1 MRLADTLP
9 ARNDKILCSGGFK
22 LAQSGILRA
31 LLISGTA
38 WMVLSAPGVSAHD
51 ADPKPETETAP
62 EPEAEV
68 SPEDVPATIER
79 AARLLEIIVAI
90 DEEALLTSNGATFTI
105 DDTTVTLV
113 FDVNADRMRLFAQI
127 RPSDGL
133 SGPQLRRLMQ
143 ANFDTA
149 LDARYAVAQ
158 GQLWSTFMHRM
169 STLTQEDFVSALA
182 QTVTLVK
189 TYGTTY
195 SSGAMSFGGG
205 DSTAEIQKLLDQIL
219 RPDEEEI

>member
-1 MRLADTLP
+1 M
-9 ARNDKILCSGGFK
+9 
-22 LAQSGILRA
+22 AQSDILRA
-31 LLISGTA
+31 LLISVSTC
-38 WMVLSAPGVSAHD
+38 VLGFSPMASAQDAGSA
-51 ADPKPETETAP
+51 PETEIVP
-62 EPEAEV
+62 ESDPNESAETVPETVA
-68 SPEDVPATIER
+68 SAT
-79 AARLLEIIVAI
+79 RLLEIIAAI
-90 DEEALLTSNGATFTI
+90 DEDARLTSNGATFTI

-113 FDVNADRMRLFAQI
+113 FDVNADRMRLFSRI

-133 SGPQLRRLMQ
+133 SGAQLRRMMQ

-149 LDARYAVAQ
+149 LDARYAIAQ
-158 GQLWSTFMHRM
+158 GQLWSTYMHRM
-169 STLTQEDFVSALA
+169 STLAQDDFVSALA

>member
-1 MRLADTLP
+1 MAQSDLWRAALISLKTWALSSVSP
-9 ARNDKILCSGGFK
+9 V
-22 LAQSGILRA
+22 LAQHSDPIPDA
-31 LLISGTA
+31 ETTP
-38 WMVLSAPGVSAHD
+38 APGDSAAPDKD
-51 ADPKPETETAP
+51 AETEAVPETVA
-62 EPEAEV
+62 A
-68 SPEDVPATIER
+68 AT
-79 AARLLEIIVAI
+79 RLLEIVVAI
-90 DEEALLTSNGATFTI
+90 DEDARLTANGATFVI
-105 DDTTVTLV
+105 DETAVTLV
-113 FDVNADRMRLFAQI
+113 FDVSADRMRLFSQI

-158 GQLWSTFMHRM
+158 GQLWSTFIHRM
-169 STLTQEDFVSALA
+169 TTLPQDDFVSALA

-205 DSTAEIQKLLDQIL
+205 DSAAEIQKLLDRVL
-219 RPDEEEI
+219 KSDEEDI

>member
-1 MRLADTLP
+1 MSRT
-9 ARNDKILCSGGFK
+9 NT
-22 LAQSGILRA
+22 LRA
-31 LLISGTA
+31 FLISVSTC
-38 WMVLSAPGVSAHD
+38 VLVFAPMASAQD
-51 ADPKPETETAP
+51 AEPTPETESTP
-62 EPEAEV
+62 EPEADESAETV
-68 SPEDVPATIER
+68 PETVAS
-79 AARLLEIIVAI
+79 AMRLLEIIVAI
-90 DEEALLTSNGATFTI
+90 DEEALLTANGATFTI

-113 FDVNADRMRLFAQI
+113 FDVNADRMRLFSQI

-133 SGPQLRRLMQ
+133 SGSQLRRLMQ

-169 STLTQEDFVSALA
+169 STLTQDDFVSALA

-195 SSGAMSFGGG
+195 SSGVMSFGGG

>member
-1 MRLADTLP
+1 MSRSKIWCTLLGSVSIWMLVVGP
-9 ARNDKILCSGGFK
+9 IAS
-22 LAQSGILRA
+22 AQ
-31 LLISGTA
+31 
-38 WMVLSAPGVSAHD
+38 D
-51 ADPKPETETAP
+51 AEPVPETEIVPAP
-62 EPEAEV
+62 DADASPEAV
-68 SPEDVPATIER
+68 PETISS
-79 AARLLEIIVAI
+79 AMRLLEIILAI
-90 DEEALLTSNGATFTI
+90 DEEAQLTGNGATFAI
-105 DDTTVTLV
+105 DDTTVTLI
-113 FDVNADRMRLFAQI
+113 FDVTADRMRLFSQI

-133 SGPQLRRLMQ
+133 SGAQLRRLMQ

-158 GQLWSTFMHRM
+158 GRLWSTFMHRLT
-169 STLTQEDFVSALA
+169 TLTQDDFVSALA
-182 QTVTLVK
+182 QTVALVK